1 MKLSNLEVETKNKAE
16 DKFLVKRTTIGLG
29 LFAAKPIRAEKRF
42 IEYIGPVIS
51 NEESDE
57 KGGKYLFRVDD
68 ARVIDGSSRNNLAR
82 YINHS
87 CEPNAE
93 AFSSSRG
100 RVWIWSKREIETGEA
115 ITIHYGEEYF
125 NEHIKPI
132 GCKCES
138 CLAKRA
144 RRKRA
149 HD

>member
-1 MKLSNLEVETKNKAE
+1 LSKSEVETTAKAD

-51 NEESDE
+51 NEESDK

-68 ARVIDGSSRNNLAR
+68 RRVIDGSARSNLAR

-87 CEPNAE
+87 CDPNAE

-100 RVWIWSKREIETGEA
+100 RVWIWSKREIEAGEA
-115 ITIHYGEEYF
+115 ITLHYGEEYF
-125 NEHIKPI
+125 NQHIKPI
-132 GCKCES
+132 GCKCEK
-138 CLAKRA
+138 CLAKRSPK
-144 RRKRA
+144 KRVRESK
-149 HD
+149 

>member
-1 MKLSNLEVETKNKAE
+1 MEAETKNE
-16 DKFLVKRTTIGLG
+16 VEGKFQVKRTTIGLG
-29 LFAAKPIRAEKRF
+29 LFSAKHIAAEKRI
-42 IEYIGPVIS
+42 IEYVGAVIT
-51 NEESDE
+51 NDESDE

-68 ARVIDGSSRNNLAR
+68 ARVIDGSARTNLAR

-100 RVWIWSKREIETGEA
+100 RVWIWSKREIEAGEA

-132 GCKCES
+132 GCKCDK
-138 CLAKRA
+138 CLAKSARKK
-144 RRKRA
+144 RRKLKSA
-149 HD
+149 T